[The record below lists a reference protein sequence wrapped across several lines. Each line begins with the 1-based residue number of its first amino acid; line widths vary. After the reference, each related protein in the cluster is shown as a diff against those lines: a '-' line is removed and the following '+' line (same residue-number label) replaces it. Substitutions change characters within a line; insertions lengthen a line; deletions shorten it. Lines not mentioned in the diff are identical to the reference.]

1 MAKFFMKKNLF
12 LFYVLAFGL
21 PCVAFGELQK
31 NWEIVTV
38 DNEAVYFLTE
48 IQLLYRKSRLAGYG
62 NSKIFVKLRG
72 FRRNP
77 YLPKWIMIARNLGS
91 EYF

>member
-21 PCVAFGELQK
+21 PCAAFGELQK

-38 DNEAVYFLTE
+38 DNEAVYFLG
-48 IQLLYRKSRLAGYG
+48 QKFNY
-62 NSKIFVKLRG
+62 FVGRADWQGMATQK
-72 FRRNP
+72 FSSN
-77 YLPKWIMIARNLGS
+77 
-91 EYF
+91 